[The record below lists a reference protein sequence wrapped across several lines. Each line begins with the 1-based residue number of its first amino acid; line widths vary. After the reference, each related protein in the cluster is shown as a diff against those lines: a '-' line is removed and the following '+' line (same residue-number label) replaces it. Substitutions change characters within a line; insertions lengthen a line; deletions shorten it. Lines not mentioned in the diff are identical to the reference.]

1 MANGAY
7 PYVPKEWNAN
17 LDWRM
22 KVLEACGRSRSARSQ
37 FWDICSQDI
46 LFYINT
52 FGATYDPRRRNSMVP
67 FITYGFQDE
76 TILDLVD
83 GIWRSD
89 SSRVDIAIAKSRDM
103 GASWI
108 LLSVLEWFWHFY
120 PGNSFL
126 AVSRNEDYVDST
138 GNPKSLFWKVDYIQ
152 KKQPRWLC
160 PQTKRTSMHIENMN
174 NGSVIDGESTTG
186 EVARGDRRGAIALDE
201 FAAFDLQAGFAAM
214 SSTLSATNCRIFNS
228 TPKGSANAFY
238 KVCHEMAAK
247 VIKLHW
253 SRHPLKSNGLYTSE
267 RPDERSPWRLKLLD
281 KWEGLVDV
289 REKAS
294 AKVRRVRYPDEY
306 PFILDGKVRSP
317 WYDNECK
324 SCTSPAEIAQELDI
338 DFMGSDCQFFDGA
351 AIEAYRRLYCRE
363 PVVRGE
369 LTYDHG
375 TFRPIDFK
383 PVKDGL
389 LWLWANPARD
399 GGWPREMK
407 FVLGADISAGTG
419 ASNSAVVAYRRD
431 TGEKYGEYAN
441 PNIEPSDFARFCLAL
456 AWWFNNAFMVFD
468 RSGPTGE
475 VFYKAIRDHYGNFYY
490 QEKKKD
496 VGLEKQP
503 GVWLNPQMKAE
514 VLEKYRD
521 SLGKGAILNRSERAV
536 TETLSF
542 VRTMNGAVEHSAALN
557 TLDPGGARAAH
568 GDIVVGDAL
577 ANLGLSTECVKTD
590 SEEREIPEDSPAGR
604 YAEYNRKLAEE
615 SGDLLGKGWD

>member
-7 PYVPKEWNAN
+7 PHVPKDLPGN
-17 LDWRM
+17 LGWRM
-22 KVLEACGRSRSARSQ
+22 RVLEACGRSRSAREQ
-37 FWDICSQDI
+37 FRDICSQDI
-46 LFYINT
+46 LFYVNT
-52 FGATYDPRRRNSMVP
+52 FGATYDPRRRNGLVP

-108 LLSVLEWFWHFY
+108 LLSVFEWFWHFH
-120 PGNSFL
+120 PGSFL

-138 GNPKSLFWKVDYIQ
+138 GNPKSLFWKIDYIL
-152 KKQPRWLC
+152 KNQPGWLR
-160 PQTKRTSMHIENMN
+160 PKSRRTSMHLENLD
-174 NGSVIDGESTTG
+174 GGGVVDGESTTG
-186 EVARGDRRGAIALDE
+186 EVGRGDRRTAIMLDE

-247 VIKLHW
+247 VIRLHW
-253 SRHPLKSNGLYTSE
+253 SRHPMKNRGLYTSSRE
-267 RPDERSPWRLKLLD
+267 GDGPWALKLLD

-294 AKVRRVRYPDEY
+294 AKVRRVRFPDEY
-306 PFILDGKVRSP
+306 PFVLDGKVRSP
-317 WYDNECK
+317 WYDNEAK
-324 SCTSPAEIAQELDI
+324 SCTGPAEIAQELDI
-338 DFMGSDCQFFDGA
+338 DFMGSDCQFFDGP

-369 LTYDHG
+369 LPFDRDTY
-375 TFRPIDFK
+375 RPLGFSAT
-383 PVKDGL
+383 KDGL

-399 GGWPREMK
+399 GGWERGER
-407 FVLGADISAGTG
+407 FVLGVDISAGTG
-419 ASNSAVVAYRRD
+419 ASNSAVVGYRRD
-431 TGEKYGEYAN
+431 TGEKVCEYAN
-441 PNIEPSDFARFCLAL
+441 PKIDPSDFARLCLAL
-456 AWWFNNAFMVFD
+456 ARWLNNAYVVFD

-475 VFYKAIRDHYGNFYY
+475 VFYKAIRGRYGNFHY
-490 QEKKKD
+490 QERKKGGGA
-496 VGLEKQP
+496 VEREP

-514 VLEKYRD
+514 ALERYRD
-521 SLGKGAILNRSERAV
+521 AIGRAAVVNRSERAV
-536 TETLSF
+536 TECLSF

-557 TLDPGGARAAH
+557 TLDPGGARSAH
-568 GDIVVGDAL
+568 GDIVVADAL
-577 ANLGLSTECVKTD
+577 ANMGLSAEPVKTD
-590 SEEREIPEDSPAGR
+590 SGDPEVPEDSVAGR
-604 YAEYNRKLAEE
+604 MAEYGRRLAAE
-615 SGDLLGKGWD
+615 GADTLGEGWQ